1 MMTSTTLS
9 RTLLSIFLA
18 SALAIAGCESGGSSN
33 DSGSAST
40 ATTTTNPFVGGWHI
54 TSTSTA
60 GLAWY
65 LYIYS
70 DSSFRLCD
78 TADSSTPHLAGT
90 YSLSGN
96 TLVGSLTNPGVGI
109 ADVSATVS
117 GSSISLTTIE
127 KWYSPMQTNVFTGT
141 KL

>member
-1 MMTSTTLS
+1 MTTRTTLS
-9 RTLLSIFLA
+9 RTLLSALVA
-18 SALAIAGCESGGSSN
+18 SALVIAGCESGGSN
-33 DSGSAST
+33 DKSDS
-40 ATTTTNPFVGGWHI
+40 ATTTTSANPFVGGWHI
-54 TSTSTA
+54 TSTSTS

-65 LYIYS
+65 LYIYA

-78 TADSSTPHLAGT
+78 TSDSSTPHLAGT

-96 TLVGSLTNPGVGI
+96 SLVGSLTNPGVGS

-117 GSSISLTTIE
+117 GSSITLTTIE
-127 KWYSPMQTNVFTGT
+127 NWYSPAQTNVFTGN